1 MDITADTFIWEQQSY
16 WRSVK
21 WQNWKK
27 KQPKQDGTLVKKS
40 QRDDIFLKIRIALSF
55 IKYMYKF
62 AVDELIGDINI
73 THEEPGKLFRTRL
86 L

>member
-1 MDITADTFIWEQQSY
+1 M
-16 WRSVK
+16 
-21 WQNWKK
+21 
-27 KQPKQDGTLVKKS
+27 
-40 QRDDIFLKIRIALSF
+40 IFFFWGGGIRIALSF

-73 THEEPGKLFRTRL
+73 THEGPGKLFWAKL

>member
-27 KQPKQDGTLVKKS
+27 KPKQDGTLVKKS

-73 THEEPGKLFRTRL
+73 SHEEPGKLFRTRL